1 MKNHIQNALIIL
13 PLALIA
19 NNSVGFEL
27 ISEGDMGSVSA
38 SAVGHFH
45 DIRTYESDK
54 NVRYELMPFETSVYV
69 EYDDTDEV
77 SIDMERE
84 FALEVEDW
92 AVKLQANQTYQN
104 EISTIE
110 AIQTP
115 LVEDF
120 EIDDSIEVDEQITE
134 ISLGQNTED
143 IRFQLGRVT
152 QTSELLESQEN
163 SVRYTVE
170 SFVEQAATLNANP
183 FQEEHTFG
191 STYITNLK
199 SVSNVTITAN

>member
-38 SAVGHFH
+38 SAVGHSH

-54 NVRYELMPFETSVYV
+54 NMRYELMPFETSVYV

-92 AVKLQANQTYQN
+92 AVKLQENQTLLICTQN
-104 EISTIE
+104 
-110 AIQTP
+110 
-115 LVEDF
+115 
-120 EIDDSIEVDEQITE
+120 
-134 ISLGQNTED
+134 
-143 IRFQLGRVT
+143 
-152 QTSELLESQEN
+152 
-163 SVRYTVE
+163 
-170 SFVEQAATLNANP
+170 
-183 FQEEHTFG
+183 
-191 STYITNLK
+191 
-199 SVSNVTITAN
+199 

>member
-38 SAVGHFH
+38 SAVGHSH
-45 DIRTYESDK
+45 DIRTYESDT

-92 AVKLQANQTYQN
+92 AVKLQENQTYQN